1 MADWLVGPVVDRI
14 INACSDYLQDQFRWQ
29 TGMKEELERLR
40 VNHPKIQAVVS
51 AFSTQADISD
61 QNPALN
67 DWIWL
72 LRDAIDEADDLLDEL
87 EYMKLKKQLIKN
99 KKRRK
104 VRLAISFLK
113 RTGQRALKIDPYL
126 KRLTEV
132 VQKLDKVS
140 AEVGTFLHLA
150 ENAKQQQQ
158 KQELELYK
166 TRETGSLPKNDLVGR
181 GKDMEFVMQWL
192 RNPSN
197 EDPTHITLYK
207 NISLLSI
214 VGHGGMGKTALLQ
227 HVYQD
232 LKEEFDL
239 KMWVCVSNNFEVK
252 KVIADMLECLKMKKP
267 DVESL
272 DALQRSLKSEVMSK
286 KFLLVLDD
294 VWEEE
299 QESDKSKWENVF
311 SPLAYGTLGSKIL
324 VTTRMDSVATV
335 IAKVIKKKKKTLRL
349 KGLGDDESLQL
360 LNIHAFADVE
370 NLDNHKQLRSIAR
383 EIVKTLSGSPLAIK
397 VVGGVLSSSLNV
409 SHWIRVLN
417 SDIGSASLGQSNIMH
432 ILRLSYKF
440 LPRPLQN
447 CFTFCSIFPQDH
459 NFIRDDLV
467 KMWISL
473 GFIQTPS
480 ISGETMEDIGG
491 KCFDILV
498 KKSFFD
504 NFEPYYKMHDFLH
517 ELAQSISAQECFR
530 VVGDKEPFRI
540 LKTIRHLFVE
550 TSNIEVLRKIIEFKN
565 LHSLFLRYRGDDQ
578 DFIQILTELFK
589 SLRRIRLM
597 FIYHMDLKLIPE
609 EIANLIHLRYLN
621 KIAESLV

>member
-1 MADWLVGPVVDRI
+1 MKLESQEDLPSSAVFVATMADWLVGPVMDRI

-51 AFSTQADISD
+51 ASFTQADISD

-239 KMWVCVSNNFEVK
+239 KMWVCVSNNFDVK
-252 KVIADMLECLKMKKP
+252 RVIGDMLESLKMKKP
-267 DVESL
+267 DLESL
-272 DALQRSLKSEVMSK
+272 EALQRSLKSEVIAK

-324 VTTRMDSVATV
+324 VTTRMDLVVTV
-335 IAKVIKKKKKTLRL
+335 IAK
-349 KGLGDDESLQL
+349 L

-383 EIVKTLSGSPLAIK
+383 EILKTLSGSPLAIK
-397 VVGGVLSSSLNV
+397 VVGGVLSSGLNERPWKISEELPSRPPYLWKLEIDNV
-409 SHWIRVLN
+409 GWKAFNWLLEEELVGKALKEEFEYTSRNDESFQILEHANSANDQVMNLN
-417 SDIGSASLGQSNIMH
+417 KEI
-432 ILRLSYKF
+432 
-440 LPRPLQN
+440 
-447 CFTFCSIFPQDH
+447 
-459 NFIRDDLV
+459 
-467 KMWISL
+467 ISS
-473 GFIQTPS
+473 S
-480 ISGETMEDIGG
+480 ISENGSSNLESPTLLND
-491 KCFDILV
+491 
-498 KKSFFD
+498 SS
-504 NFEPYYKMHDFLH
+504 
-517 ELAQSISAQECFR
+517 ELI
-530 VVGDKEPFRI
+530 
-540 LKTIRHLFVE
+540 
-550 TSNIEVLRKIIEFKN
+550 
-565 LHSLFLRYRGDDQ
+565 
-578 DFIQILTELFK
+578 
-589 SLRRIRLM
+589 
-597 FIYHMDLKLIPE
+597 
-609 EIANLIHLRYLN
+609 
-621 KIAESLV
+621 